1 MIAYKY
7 ILKNRLIVYLK
18 VLKSLFLRQKHLSN
32 IRHSR
37 GNIDSVFDLEN
48 ESIDRRQKEEK
59 IYQTE

>member
-48 ESIDRRQKEEK
+48 ECIDRRQKEEK